1 MTTAINKFEQ
11 DLNNN
16 QFKDKWHNNITQNNR
31 KPLFSF
37 SSVKQKLNIVESNKT
52 INFKNIEKNSNNTDN
67 SNNATSNDKMMIT

>member
-52 INFKNIEKNSNNTDN
+52 LNIKNNEKNIVII
-67 SNNATSNDKMMIT
+67 MIIVTMLPVMIKWW

>member
-31 KPLFSF
+31 KRLFSF

-52 INFKNIEKNSNNTDN
+52 PNIKNNEKNIVIII
-67 SNNATSNDKMMIT
+67 MIIVTMLPVMIK

>member
-16 QFKDKWHNNITQNNR
+16 QFKDEWHKNITQNNR

-52 INFKNIEKNSNNTDN
+52 PNIKNNEKNIVIII
-67 SNNATSNDKMMIT
+67 MIIVTMLPVTIK